1 MAIKE
6 YLFLKKT
13 SCSIIMAT
21 VRSWFDSL
29 RVQLKKF
36 SFLTSWP
43 PCLEN
48 QRSWIIKIQADF
60 IRQVS
65 LMLSERTLHEGQ
77 NYLLCDGKIS
87 GFRNWYI
94 RHDQE

>member
-1 MAIKE
+1 MKE
-6 YLFLKKT
+6 YLFLKEIL
-13 SCSIIMAT
+13 CSIIMAT

-29 RVQLKKF
+29 WVQLKKF

-48 QRSWIIKIQADF
+48 RQSWIIKIRADF

-65 LMLSERTLHEGQ
+65 LVLSERTLHEGQ

-87 GFRNWYI
+87 GFINWYI

>member
-1 MAIKE
+1 MKE
-6 YLFLKKT
+6 YLFLKET
-13 SCSIIMAT
+13 LCSTIMAT

-29 RVQLKKF
+29 WVQLKKF
-36 SFLTSWP
+36 SFLTGWP
-43 PCLEN
+43 HCLEN
-48 QRSWIIKIQADF
+48 RQSWIIKIRGDF
-60 IRQVS
+60 VRQVS
-65 LMLSERTLHEGQ
+65 LVLSERTLHEGQ